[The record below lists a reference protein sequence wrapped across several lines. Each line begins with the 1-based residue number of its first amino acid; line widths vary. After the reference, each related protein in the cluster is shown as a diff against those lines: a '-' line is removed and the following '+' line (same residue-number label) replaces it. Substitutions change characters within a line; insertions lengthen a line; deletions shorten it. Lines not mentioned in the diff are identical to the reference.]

1 MREHINE
8 DTLQNRCT
16 QHTGTNTDRDTK
28 CASHTVATY
37 IVLFGAVYLY
47 VALAFFSILAR
58 TGNNKAYGMA
68 ERVDSVGFGKVLSL
82 LPICS
87 IIPSTD

>member
-1 MREHINE
+1 MREHIDE
-8 DTLQNRCT
+8 DTSRNRCT
-16 QHTGTNTDRDTK
+16 QHKGTNTDTK